1 MYTKRNLATD
11 IVDLFDDLLAEK
23 GIEVPCSDP
32 DEEAERHND
41 ENYACLYGIEYW
53 GSCRSGGA
61 HSHIRERRRT

>member
-1 MYTKRNLATD
+1 MYTKHNLATD

-32 DEEAERHND
+32 DEEAERHDDGNC
-41 ENYACLYGIEYW
+41 ACLYGIL
-53 GSCRSGGA
+53 GSCRSGGV